1 MNIANPCK
9 VLVVF
14 GALAF
19 GFGIRADGTLPFP
32 FAEEVQLPLLMGG
45 SAQETL
51 EGQTTRKLDI
61 SMSLDTSDEAVVA
74 ANVVKA
80 CAKPALAAKAFPAAG
95 TVQVGDDLY
104 DIQGL
109 CAPQSATS
117 AQRSVIAT
125 TSGRL
130 LQLDGSFK
138 VSSVTKKVNFVGSAL
153 TIDTVSTSP
162 ESGEES
168 SAVITFTMEQLPLE
182 SN

>member
-9 VLVVF
+9 VLVFF
-14 GALAF
+14 GAVAF
-19 GFGIRADGTLPFP
+19 GFGVRADGTLPIP
-32 FAEEVQLPLLMGG
+32 FAESAEFPLLMGG
-45 SAQETL
+45 AAHESL
-51 EGQTTRKLDI
+51 EGMTTRKFDI
-61 SMSLDTSDEAVVA
+61 SMSLDTSDETTVA
-74 ANVVKA
+74 ADVTKA
-80 CAKPALAAKAFPAAG
+80 CAKPALAAKAFPATG
-95 TVQVGDDLY
+95 TIQVGDVLY

-109 CAPQSATS
+109 CAPKTGTS
-117 AQRSVIAT
+117 AKRSVIAT

-138 VSSVTKKVNFVGSAL
+138 VTSATKKLNFEGSAL

-168 SAVITFTMEQLPLE
+168 SAVITFSMDQLPLE